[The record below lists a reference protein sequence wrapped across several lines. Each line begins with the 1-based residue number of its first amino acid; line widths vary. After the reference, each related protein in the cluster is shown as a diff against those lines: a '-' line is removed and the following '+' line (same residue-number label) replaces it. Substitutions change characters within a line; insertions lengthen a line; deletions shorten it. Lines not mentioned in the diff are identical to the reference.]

1 MPTPRRRTIRRSLGK
16 TVKVIHRHDL
26 QPVNAESPLQAPR
39 GTRLQLSIS
48 GVFALLI
55 LPALGAVIAF
65 SYYENAR
72 NLTSVSKRFI
82 DRARDD
88 ALDLVSEF
96 LDPVGATL
104 RIVSAVASTSPE
116 RFRAEE
122 SRNILYEALTSAPQ
136 ID

>member
-1 MPTPRRRTIRRSLGK
+1 M
-16 TVKVIHRHDL
+16 
-26 QPVNAESPLQAPR
+26 QAPR

-104 RIVSAVASTSPE
+104 RIVSAVASTSPDVIAASRSAAE
-116 RFRAEE
+116 RLLR
-122 SRNILYEALTSAPQ
+122 RLCILLPFGSCPPQ
-136 ID
+136 PGE